1 MLHPLY
7 DLQILFDH
15 AVDDLT
21 TVFGEGLVDS
31 IGNNG
36 VDGETMMTEYTPQSE
51 DGRSLH
57 FEIGDTMF
65 SE

>member
-15 AVDDLT
+15 TVDDLAS
-21 TVFGEGLVDS
+21 VFGEGLVDT
-31 IGNNG
+31 IGHNG
-36 VDGETMMTEYTPQSE
+36 VDGQTMMTEYTPQSE
-51 DGRSLH
+51 DGRSFH
-57 FEIGDTMF
+57 FKIGDTML

>member
-15 AVDDLT
+15 TVDDLAS
-21 TVFGEGLVDS
+21 VFGKGFIDT

-36 VDGETMMTEYTPQSE
+36 VDGQTMMTEYTPQSE
-51 DGRSLH
+51 DSRSLH
-57 FEIGDTMF
+57 FEIGDTMLF
-65 SE
+65 E